1 MKLLILPVFLFHKSA
16 VSMNGSLN
24 LSLKEM
30 SGSLLPDPGDLMMA
44 FTEEE
49 ELIISNDT
57 ETQDTKFTSTNN
69 LRIVS
74 LAGKKCFESCTF
86 CKDKVC
92 DLE

>member
-16 VSMNGSLN
+16 VSMNSSLN

-30 SGSLLPDPGDLMMA
+30 SGSLLPDPGDPGDLMMA

-49 ELIISNDT
+49 EYIISNDT

-74 LAGKKCFESCTF
+74 LAGKK
-86 CKDKVC
+86 
-92 DLE
+92 

>member
-16 VSMNGSLN
+16 VSMNSSLN

-30 SGSLLPDPGDLMMA
+30 SGSLLPDPGDLMM
-44 FTEEE
+44 EEF
-49 ELIISNDT
+49 IISNDT